1 MAEFYDEVIS
11 TTSDLEV
18 VFVSSDSDQSS
29 FEEYFKTMPWK
40 ALPFGSSQKD
50 ALSAKFGVR
59 GIPTLVGEL

>member
-1 MAEFYDEVIS
+1 LAEFYDEVIS